1 MLGLNCDVGRLPEA
15 LLELAVKTST
25 GGGGARH
32 NKSTASSQN
41 ACLLVRLVTR
51 EVRRGPSG
59 LG

>member
-1 MLGLNCDVGRLPEA
+1 MFGLKCDVGRLAEA

-25 GGGGARH
+25 GGPRH
-32 NKSTASSQN
+32 NRATACSQS

-51 EVRRGPSG
+51 EVRRGPTG